1 MSAPDPAHQIAA
13 LPWRRRP
20 GGVEVLLV
28 TSRETQRWVI
38 PKGWPM
44 RQFVAYNAARRE
56 AWEEAGVEGSI
67 CRTPVGQY
75 RYDKRTAS
83 GLKPCLVTVYALCV
97 LREHKHWPERD
108 ERRRDW
114 FLPEDAAGLVHE
126 PELQSLLRGFAGV
139 P

>member
-1 MSAPDPAHQIAA
+1 
-13 LPWRRRP
+13 
-20 GGVEVLLV
+20 VEVLLV

-44 RQFVAYNAARRE
+44 RQFVPYNAARRE

-75 RYDKRTAS
+75 RYDKRTS
-83 GLKPCLVTVYALCV
+83 WGVKPCLVTVYALLV
-97 LREHKHWPERD
+97 QREHDDWPEQH
-108 ERRRDW
+108 ERRRSW
-114 FLPEDAAGLVHE
+114 YLNAEAAALVQE
-126 PELQSLLRGFAGV
+126 QELQALLRGFNGT